1 MKFDQPGTLMEKA
14 IPSMKIKPGRVCPH
28 QAAFLLDNWIRRL
41 LQPPRKILRPFIA
54 TGDTAIDLGCGPG
67 FFTLPMA
74 RLVGSKGR
82 VLAVDRQS
90 RMLARVSRKA
100 KRQGLADRIVCHQC
114 PPDRIGLSLKADFIL
129 AWYMMHETPDPAR
142 LLWELRT
149 LLQDG
154 GRLLVVEPK
163 MHVSQAK
170 FAALAEDARTAGWVH
185 LAPFG
190 GIMSRGVLLGF
201 V

>member
-1 MKFDQPGTLMEKA
+1 MEKVT
-14 IPSMKIKPGRVCPH
+14 PSKKIKAGRVCPY
-28 QAAFLLDNWIRRL
+28 QAAFLLDNWIRHL
-41 LQPPRKILRPFIA
+41 LQPPPKILAPFIA
-54 TGDTAIDLGCGPG
+54 PDDTAIDLGCGPG

-114 PPDRIGLSLKADFIL
+114 PPERVGLSLKADFIL
-129 AWYMMHETPDPAR
+129 AWYMMHETPDPAN
-142 LLWELRT
+142 LLKELRT
-149 LLQDG
+149 LLKDD

-163 MHVSQAK
+163 MHVSRAK
-170 FAALAEDARTAGWVH
+170 FAALEEDARTAGWVYR
-185 LAPFG
+185 APFG
-190 GIMSRGVLLGF
+190 GMMSRGVLLGLA
-201 V
+201 